1 MRRLA
6 AALLLSLFA
15 GGCGGARDAREVLDQ
30 TAANLG
36 KVRSGTLT
44 LRFGL
49 RPAGRP
55 ERGVGVELHGPF
67 SLAARSRLPVARVAY
82 TQVAGSRR
90 VPATLIST
98 GRKAFVAVAG
108 RTYRLAPEQADAL
121 RLGDGGPGLQALKL
135 DVRRW
140 VRRPELST
148 GPRVGGDETDRVTGR
163 LDARA
168 ALADL
173 LRAGRRAG
181 ADGALGGPD
190 ARQVARTV
198 RDARI
203 EILTGSE
210 DRLLRRLR
218 VVADLDAPPG
228 RRGGFGGR
236 AALRLRFGLGVAHP
250 NRSVRVSAPRGAV
263 PLPGT
268 S

>member
-67 SLAARSRLPVARVAY
+67 SLAARSPLPVARVAY
-82 TQVAGSRR
+82 TQIAGSRR

-98 GRKAFVAVAG
+98 GRG

-121 RLGDGGPGLQALKL
+121 RLGDGGPGLHALKL

-163 LDARA
+163 LDAREVLDQPRPTSA
-168 ALADL
+168 RCA
-173 LRAGRRAG
+173 AGR
-181 ADGALGGPD
+181 
-190 ARQVARTV
+190 
-198 RDARI
+198 
-203 EILTGSE
+203 
-210 DRLLRRLR
+210 
-218 VVADLDAPPG
+218 
-228 RRGGFGGR
+228 
-236 AALRLRFGLGVAHP
+236 
-250 NRSVRVSAPRGAV
+250 
-263 PLPGT
+263 
-268 S
+268 